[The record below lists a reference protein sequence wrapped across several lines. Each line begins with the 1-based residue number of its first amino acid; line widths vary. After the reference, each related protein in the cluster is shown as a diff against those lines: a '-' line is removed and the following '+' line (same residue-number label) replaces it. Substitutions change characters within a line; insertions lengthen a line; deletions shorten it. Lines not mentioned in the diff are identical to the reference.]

1 MAKKESDPNE
11 TLKRGEAMW
20 VVDWLVDVMHVP
32 PPKGGFYAVLRKT
45 PAEVAKEYKVDVAEL
60 LQVARRKSGELIK

>member
-45 PAEVAKEYKVDVAEL
+45 PTQVAKEYNVPVSGILKA
-60 LQVARRKSGELIK
+60 ARRTKSGS